1 MTSRDRLEER
11 LPKLLDELAAARTPD
26 YFDSMLRQTA
36 RTRQR
41 PAWSSLERWLPMDI
55 AARPARLGLTSWRPV
70 VIALVVL
77 AVLLAVS
84 AALFVGSRPRVPA
97 PFGPARN
104 GLVLF
109 SSTGGD
115 IVSVDP
121 ASGTTASVTTTGH
134 KDWGPFMA
142 PDGRQFIFIRTTGGV
157 DQLFAANTD
166 GSSAHLVLA
175 TTSRDDWID
184 WAPASDRFVM
194 VPAGGGV
201 PSIVEVATGKVTPL
215 NVEYAVAGAIW
226 RPNTDQLI
234 LLEAKDPNLTVHV
247 VTAAGTEVKSW
258 PAVVGANSE
267 MTVSPDGKQLAYH
280 SWSDNAPGLHGRIHL
295 MNLDTGKDTALTP
308 DLSDGLVWE
317 TPDFSPDGSSLM
329 VQQFSAPG
337 TTQDQLALL
346 PASGGG
352 QAVLIGS
359 MHDGANGG
367 MSGMFSPDG
376 SQILV
381 HYADDQTTWL
391 YKVTGGQG
399 QKLTWPGNGDFSW
412 QRLAP

>member
-121 ASGTTASVTTTGH
+121 ASGTTDRPQGL
-134 KDWGPFMA
+134 GPIHGARRA
-142 PDGRQFIFIRTTGGV
+142 PV
-157 DQLFAANTD
+157 
-166 GSSAHLVLA
+166 HLH
-175 TTSRDDWID
+175 
-184 WAPASDRFVM
+184 PHDR
-194 VPAGGGV
+194 
-201 PSIVEVATGKVTPL
+201 
-215 NVEYAVAGAIW
+215 
-226 RPNTDQLI
+226 RC
-234 LLEAKDPNLTVHV
+234 
-247 VTAAGTEVKSW
+247 
-258 PAVVGANSE
+258 
-267 MTVSPDGKQLAYH
+267 
-280 SWSDNAPGLHGRIHL
+280 
-295 MNLDTGKDTALTP
+295 
-308 DLSDGLVWE
+308 
-317 TPDFSPDGSSLM
+317 
-329 VQQFSAPG
+329 
-337 TTQDQLALL
+337 
-346 PASGGG
+346 
-352 QAVLIGS
+352 
-359 MHDGANGG
+359 
-367 MSGMFSPDG
+367 
-376 SQILV
+376 
-381 HYADDQTTWL
+381 
-391 YKVTGGQG
+391 
-399 QKLTWPGNGDFSW
+399 
-412 QRLAP
+412 